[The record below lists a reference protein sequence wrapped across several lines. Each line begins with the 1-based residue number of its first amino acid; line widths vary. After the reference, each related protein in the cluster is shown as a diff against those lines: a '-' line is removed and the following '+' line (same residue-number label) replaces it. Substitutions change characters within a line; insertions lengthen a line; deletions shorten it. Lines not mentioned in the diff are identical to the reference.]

1 MGKLVPSGCMQCKY
15 VLIIISEHAVGT
27 ASTNPVH
34 LFGLLRKNVHYSDR
48 WYLYTIYIYKIISFR
63 FLMCLPEMLTF
74 LNWFYLSVCVEVAV
88 LTWLNGIGISNEV
101 CIFPSII
108 QRKLI
113 ILQIYGYLDIDNSTM
128 GNIK

>member
-1 MGKLVPSGCMQCKY
+1 
-15 VLIIISEHAVGT
+15 
-27 ASTNPVH
+27 
-34 LFGLLRKNVHYSDR
+34 
-48 WYLYTIYIYKIISFR
+48 
-63 FLMCLPEMLTF
+63 MCLPEMLTF
-74 LNWFYLSVCVEVAV
+74 LNWFYLSVCVEVTV
-88 LTWLNGIGISNEV
+88 LAWLNGIGISNEV